1 MEEMCKTGLQQI
13 TSEKEEGMEEKRKGT
28 DTTLH
33 EISSNFSAVVAS
45 MVAAEN
51 RARYKVKIQK
61 ERNKRE
67 QSQQLAITHLSMT
80 KINLSS

>member
-13 TSEKEEGMEEKRKGT
+13 RRKEWRKKGRELIP
-28 DTTLH
+28 TLH

-51 RARYKVKIQK
+51 RARNKVKIQK